1 MDLFTLAFLVQSV
14 PLGADFS
21 MNFAGELCDA
31 SLRSSL
37 RVECVEVE
45 SGEVDLSLPWSLALS
60 ASTQPRHASTTMWV
74 HENWIREHRIVKE
87 MF

>member
-14 PLGADFS
+14 PLGVDFS
-21 MNFAGELCDA
+21 MNFAGELCDT

-45 SGEVDLSLPWSLALS
+45 SGEVDLSLP
-60 ASTQPRHASTTMWV
+60 
-74 HENWIREHRIVKE
+74 
-87 MF
+87 